1 MRMTMRVLSSDS
13 DSMRDFQALAKRTG
27 NERVEQQTEGAEFV
41 HQVRRR

>member
-1 MRMTMRVLSSDS
+1 
-13 DSMRDFQALAKRTG
+13 LAKRTG